1 MKKILTMVLALL
13 SISAISKA
21 EDNIELSISRD
32 SLTQWTLTVALNNES
47 TKYAGFQMDIVLPQQ
62 FSVDATA
69 VKKGARMINITMEAN
84 ILESGNLRVVGYG
97 ATAKKYIL
105 NSSGTILTIP
115 LTCTT
120 PLPLG
125 EKTVTFKNIR
135 FSSGSDETVFPGTSI
150 NFTVEALAKHTI
162 NYWDGEKLLKTVT
175 VEEGASIPAVDAPTA
190 ADGYAFDGWSD
201 STKVMP
207 DHDLDIYAK
216 WKKLSYTV
224 NYWNGETLFKTLTV
238 VMGDSIPKV
247 DIPEAADGYTFDG
260 WSDSTAVMPTHN
272 LDIYAKWKKLSY
284 TINYWDGEK
293 LLSTIT
299 LSAGE
304 TIPNVVAPE
313 GAEGYTFDGWSDSTK
328 VMPTHN
334 LDIYAKWKK
343 QSYTI
348 SYVVNGTT
356 VHTETVT
363 YGDEVT
369 PYDYTPDKGYRFIKW
384 TGDSYDTMPAKDITY
399 EAQVA
404 LIGDV
409 NLDGKITSADVVS
422 IYNYIIDSE
431 GSGVIE
437 ACADVDG
444 NDEINSAD
452 VIAVYNIIING
463 TAGSQAYSEATIEE

>member
-150 NFTVEALAKHTI
+150 NFTVEALAEHTI
-162 NYWDGEKLLKTVT
+162 NYWDGETLLKTVT

-260 WSDSTAVMPTHN
+260 WSDSTA
-272 LDIYAKWKKLSY
+272 
-284 TINYWDGEK
+284 
-293 LLSTIT
+293 
-299 LSAGE
+299 
-304 TIPNVVAPE
+304 
-313 GAEGYTFDGWSDSTK
+313 

>member
-62 FSVDATA
+62 FSVDTTA

-207 DHDLDIYAK
+207 DHD
-216 WKKLSYTV
+216 
-224 NYWNGETLFKTLTV
+224 
-238 VMGDSIPKV
+238 
-247 DIPEAADGYTFDG
+247 
-260 WSDSTAVMPTHN
+260 